1 MFESDGPRFARPHF
15 RISWPRAQ
23 TCLGLPSCLP
33 PIQPPPWRRRTRSRP
48 LKLLDS
54 EGGTDQASAHGQ
66 ERQTISDD
74 RNSHGEPLLGAPLSG
89 AVSAAKRRKVL
100 HWLKHAQADTLSEL
114 IPEFATLARAA
125 GISERV
131 QKQNPRTPGVHQR
144 CRTPT
149 KPDIQGRIVTVT

>member
-1 MFESDGPRFARPHF
+1 MATGSGL
-15 RISWPRAQ
+15 SWAAFMSASNPAASVAVTDRD
-23 TCLGLPSCLP
+23 SEP
-33 PIQPPPWRRRTRSRP
+33 PTQVILTLS
-48 LKLLDS
+48 DS

-74 RNSHGEPLLGAPLSG
+74 RNSHGKPLLGAPLSG